1 MLKEGLL
8 STNCLAGTA
17 QCSTTRSPSGSQHQT
32 VLPVHGHTSCSVRLK
47 KCWNLSNLF
56 SYITKFLTTG
66 EDSAEFQVHGGT
78 AVVSAVLEALGEV
91 PGLRPAKPGEYVKRA
106 FANGKLDLT
115 QVI

>member
-1 MLKEGLL
+1 ML
-8 STNCLAGTA
+8 SF
-17 QCSTTRSPSGSQHQT
+17 TTRFFT
-32 VLPVHGHTSCSVRLK
+32 
-47 KCWNLSNLF
+47 
-56 SYITKFLTTG
+56 IG

-115 QVI
+115 QVKKEYKV